1 MKISRASALTAVLL
15 LTWFGTIATQA
26 QDVIADPPPAGPA
39 NAPEKP
45 QDKSTPS
52 KQGSRPP
59 SKETP
64 EAPKAKLTKDTKAYE
79 ETLNALAKKA
89 EQVVKDIPEKPDKL
103 ANNLD
108 AFREVLVTTRDNLGS
123 IVKRQPEL
131 DAKAD
136 VILSKLA
143 ESRQSFID
151 LSKRIEDRIAA
162 MRMEKTDNPQMNERL
177 AGTLEGIKETCARGE
192 KLIVPIKAL
201 VLETRQQ
208 SHALFSELSQYEP
221 ILDYSI
227 ETCDLYKKSIGDS
240 VSYAAEIDNLIK
252 ARNHMRLI
260 INKFIEAT
268 QKAED
273 QMKKVPQVTLA
284 PIS

>member
-1 MKISRASALTAVLL
+1 
-15 LTWFGTIATQA
+15 
-26 QDVIADPPPAGPA
+26 
-39 NAPEKP
+39 
-45 QDKSTPS
+45 
-52 KQGSRPP
+52 
-59 SKETP
+59 
-64 EAPKAKLTKDTKAYE
+64 
-79 ETLNALAKKA
+79 
-89 EQVVKDIPEKPDKL
+89 
-103 ANNLD
+103 
-108 AFREVLVTTRDNLGS
+108 
-123 IVKRQPEL
+123 
-131 DAKAD
+131 
-136 VILSKLA
+136 
-143 ESRQSFID
+143 FID

-162 MRMEKTDNPQMNERL
+162 MRKEKTDNPQVNERL
-177 AGTLEGIKETCARGE
+177 AGTLEGVKETCVRGE
-192 KLIVPIKAL
+192 KLIVPIQAL

-273 QMKKVPQVTLA
+273 QIKKIPQVTVA

>member
-1 MKISRASALTAVLL
+1 MKISRTIALTAVLL
-15 LTWFGTIATQA
+15 LTWLGAQAAQA
-26 QDVIADPPPAGPA
+26 QDVIADPPPAGTA
-39 NAPEKP
+39 EAPEKP
-45 QDKSTPS
+45 QDKNTPA
-52 KQGSRPP
+52 KQGSRPT
-59 SKETP
+59 SKDTP

-79 ETLNALAKKA
+79 EALNALAKKA

-108 AFREVLVTTRDNLGS
+108 AFREVLVTTRDNLGG

-136 VILSKLA
+136 AILSKLA
-143 ESRQSFID
+143 QSRQSFID

-162 MRMEKTDNPQMNERL
+162 MRMEKTDNPQVNERL

-192 KLIVPIKAL
+192 KLIVPIQAL

-208 SHALFSELSQYEP
+208 SNALFSELSQYEP